1 MVWFTRSSRFRILAI
16 ALVGALTLALTVNAP
31 TGVQAQLRST
41 TNKAL
46 GEKLPNQWE
55 FSPPRGPGDLVPT
68 NREGAATRSGPQQC
82 VQGNKSLTALV
93 PASGV
98 GETAAEYPT
107 FSWFMPQT
115 SAPAMEFVL
124 RDAKGND
131 VYRSQYALASFGAY
145 SSQSAAPSGLGQ
157 VNSVSQEPKVSNVS
171 TSRIMSLT
179 LPAFANLSPLEIG
192 QEYSWTL
199 ALVCNP
205 DERSKD
211 IIVGGA
217 IKRVPPNPTLSRRI
231 QQASVEERVA
241 LYADARLWYE
251 TLSSLV
257 ELRRDRPDNN
267 DLTQAWNKLLASVG
281 LDAIAKEPGN

>member
-1 MVWFTRSSRFRILAI
+1 MAWFTRSSRFTMLAI
-16 ALVGALTLALTVNAP
+16 ALAGALTLGLTINAP
-31 TGVQAQLRST
+31 AGVQAQLRP
-41 TNKAL
+41 NNAL

-55 FSPPRGPGDLVPT
+55 FSPPSAPRDSVPT

-82 VQGNKSLTALV
+82 IQGKKSLTALV

-107 FSWFMPQT
+107 FSWYMPQT
-115 SAPAMEFVL
+115 SASAMEFVL

-131 VYRSQYALASFGAY
+131 IYRSQYALASFAAY
-145 SSQSAAPSGLGQ
+145 SSESRALSRLGR
-157 VNSVSQEPKVSNVS
+157 VNSASQDSRVGNVS
-171 TSRIMSLT
+171 ASRIMSLT

-199 ALVCNP
+199 VLICDPN
-205 DERSKD
+205 ERSKD
-211 IIVGGA
+211 IVAEGA
-217 IKRVPPNPTLSRRI
+217 IKRVQPNPTLSSRI
-231 QQASVEERVA
+231 QQATVEDRVA

-251 TLSSLV
+251 TLSTLV

-267 DLTQAWNKLLASVG
+267 DLKQAWNKLLTSVG
-281 LDAIAKEPGN
+281 LDAISQEPGN

>member
-1 MVWFTRSSRFRILAI
+1 MAWFTRSSRFILLAI
-16 ALVGALTLALTVNAP
+16 ALTGALTLGLTVNAP
-31 TGVQAQLRST
+31 AGVQAQLRPNNT
-41 TNKAL
+41 L

-55 FSPPRGPGDLVPT
+55 FSPPSAPTDSVPT
-68 NREGAATRSGPQQC
+68 NREGAATRGGEQDC
-82 VQGNKSLTALV
+82 LQGGKSLTALV

-107 FSWFMPQT
+107 FSWYMPQT
-115 SAPAMEFVL
+115 SASAMEFVL

-131 VYRSQYALASFGAY
+131 IYRSHYALANFAAYPGDGAAL
-145 SSQSAAPSGLGQ
+145 SRLGTFNSASQALRVDRVSA
-157 VNSVSQEPKVSNVS
+157 
-171 TSRIMSLT
+171 SRIMSLT

-199 ALVCNP
+199 ALICDPN
-205 DERSKD
+205 ERSKD
-211 IIVGGA
+211 IIASGA
-217 IKRVPPNPTLSRRI
+217 IKRVTPNPTLSRRI
-231 QQASVEERVA
+231 QQATPEDRVA

-267 DLTQAWNKLLASVG
+267 DLTQAWNKLLTSVG
-281 LDAIAKEPGN
+281 LDAISKESGN